1 MSVTQVYKTT
11 TSPVI
16 VAVTNAAWVVAGCL
30 VIMCG
35 PILSALGLL
44 NG

>member
-1 MSVTQVYKTT
+1 MSAALK
-11 TSPVI
+11 
-16 VAVTNAAWVVAGCL
+16 NAACIIAGCL

-44 NG
+44 KG